1 MNKRD
6 FCGWVMLAVA
16 LLMLLLCAC
25 GSQSKAQSEAPKVDR
40 EQLNAELD
48 KLRELGLFHVE
59 FEMAATDR
67 AIRNL
72 PSGPEALKGSGNRG
86 DSGDA
91 TIQVENSLF
100 YSVLHIDTGTGKLTG
115 LSIRAKVQS
124 DWEPSYTTESG
135 LGIYDNFD
143 VIMNTE
149 LTIGQYCDIW
159 AEYQGYDYYEL
170 PEGVSL
176 GTRYLDADG
185 LDAYGFTHEGNG
197 ICIPFFRDGEEAEA
211 GYAWVSYGASGSGP
225 AVAFGG
231 AAFKG

>member
-25 GSQSKAQSEAPKVDR
+25 GSQPEAKSEPPKVDR

-48 KLRELGLFHVE
+48 KLRELGLFHAE
-59 FEMAATDR
+59 FEMAATDH
-67 AIRNL
+67 AIRNE
-72 PSGPEALKGSGNRG
+72 PFYSGDFGKGE
-86 DSGDA
+86 SGDA
-91 TIQVENSLF
+91 KTYVENSLF
-100 YSVLHIDTGTGKLTG
+100 YCVLSIDTGTGRITG
-115 LSIRAKVQS
+115 LSIHAKRQD
-124 DWEPSYTTESG
+124 DWEPAYTTESG
-135 LGIYDNFD
+135 LDIYDNFD
-143 VIMNTE
+143 AIMDTE

-185 LDAYGFTHEGNG
+185 LDAYGFTYEGNG
-197 ICIPFFRDGEEAEA
+197 ICIPFFRDGEEA

-225 AVAFGG
+225 TVVFGG
-231 AAFKG
+231 ATLKG